1 MGSGVSVAV
10 EAGVG
15 RSEPALGVNDRC
27 MRNAA
32 TGVPAGALG
41 MPPAAAAALSLLS
54 RARRAR

>member
-32 TGVPAGALG
+32 TGHQCYLFVGGA
-41 MPPAAAAALSLLS
+41 PPLLVKICGG
-54 RARRAR
+54 AYQ